1 MNLVVP
7 SRKKKGGSA
16 APASTPISRVTILLE
31 DIQGKVQAT
40 MEAVTATRNQLRGE
54 SQELRVELSR
64 RIDVLA
70 LAVRQNSDDIRQNS
84 EGIREL
90 KADVRQTSEDIR
102 ELKADVQQLKA
113 DVRQNTEAIHRS
125 AEEIRT
131 MRELLERKADHETLL
146 RLQARVEVVE
156 RRLGI
161 Q

>member
-1 MNLVVP
+1 VP

-16 APASTPISRVTILLE
+16 APASTPTSRVTILLE

-84 EGIREL
+84 
-90 KADVRQTSEDIR
+90 VDIR
-102 ELKADVQQLKA
+102 ELKADVHQLKA
-113 DVRQNTEAIHRS
+113 DVRQNTEAIRQS
-125 AEEIRT
+125 AEEIRS

-146 RLQARVEVVE
+146 KLQARVEVVE

>member
-1 MNLVVP
+1 
-7 SRKKKGGSA
+7 
-16 APASTPISRVTILLE
+16 
-31 DIQGKVQAT
+31 

-54 SQELRVELSR
+54 IQELRVELSQ

-84 EGIREL
+84 EEIRQLKTDVQEL
-90 KADVRQTSEDIR
+90 KADVCQNNEDIR
-102 ELKADVQQLKA
+102 QLKGDVQQLKA
-113 DVRQNTEAIHRS
+113 DVRLNTEAIRQS
-125 AEEIRT
+125 AEEIRS

-146 RLQARVEVVE
+146 KLQARVEVVE

>member
-1 MNLVVP
+1 
-7 SRKKKGGSA
+7 
-16 APASTPISRVTILLE
+16 
-31 DIQGKVQAT
+31 

-84 EGIREL
+84 
-90 KADVRQTSEDIR
+90 VDIR
-102 ELKADVQQLKA
+102 ELKADVHQLKA
-113 DVRQNTEAIHRS
+113 DVRQNTEAIRQS
-125 AEEIRT
+125 AEEIRS

-146 RLQARVEVVE
+146 KLQARVEVVE